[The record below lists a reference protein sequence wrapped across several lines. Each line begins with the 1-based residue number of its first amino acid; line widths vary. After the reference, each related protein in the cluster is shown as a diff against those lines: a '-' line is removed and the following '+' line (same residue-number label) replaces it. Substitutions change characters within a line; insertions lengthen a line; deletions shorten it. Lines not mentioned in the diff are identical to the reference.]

1 VFCGSIGRV
10 GLDRSAGPPRIES
23 VCDIDCGID
32 RGISAGSGL
41 CAGLIIAG
49 AVATPGSAS
58 TLLEG
63 AKEGAIDGGCNLAV
77 AVFEAMFEDVLSSSG
92 RTSLLLGR
100 TEARGWEN
108 GELGRLV
115 GPLGSVLGK
124 LLVLGKSLGMFGRLV
139 GSVGDPNG
147 GESSDRRPEG
157 KRSVGGRAEEFAL
170 SSLVGGMF
178 GRGEVDVDVLGSSPD
193 VDIIGIGSRN
203 GGGSARVAAA
213 RF

>member
-1 VFCGSIGRV
+1 M
-10 GLDRSAGPPRIES
+10 
-23 VCDIDCGID
+23 
-32 RGISAGSGL
+32 
-41 CAGLIIAG
+41 
-49 AVATPGSAS
+49 ATLVSAS
-58 TLLEG
+58 TLLDG
-63 AKEGAIDGGCNLAV
+63 AREGAIDGGCNLAV
-77 AVFEAMFEDVLSSSG
+77 AVFEDALSSSG
-92 RTSLLLGR
+92 KTSLLLGR